1 MNATER
7 TAWLEARR
15 NGIGSSDAPAILG
28 LSKWKTA
35 LDVYLAKVSP
45 VEGDAPMSGPQ
56 EWGHRMEPAISAAIM
71 DHHGWKLDKVPTLAH
86 HVYPF
91 LIASPDRVNQDG
103 DIIEIKTSMR
113 SEGWGEPET
122 SDIPQAY
129 WLQVQHQLEVAQRET
144 AWVFVLI
151 AGSDFRRYRIPRD
164 ADYLPTVINP
174 LADFWQRVEEHR
186 PPEPDWGHE
195 STLNAINRLY
205 EPKPGTFKV
214 LEGDAQNLADEYQLC
229 GKAKTDAEARQ
240 KELKARLI
248 AELGDFE
255 EGLLTDG
262 RRLRRKLTE
271 RKGYTV
277 EATSYHDFRILNP
290 KGAK

>member
-7 TAWLEARR
+7 IDWLKARQ

-28 LSKWKTA
+28 LSKWQTA
-35 LDVYLAKVSP
+35 LGVYLAKVSP
-45 VEGDAPMSGPQ
+45 VDGPGEMTGPQ
-56 EWGHRMEPAISAAIM
+56 EWGHRAEPMIAAAIM

-86 HVYPF
+86 AVYPF
-91 LIASPDRVNQDG
+91 LIASPDRVNQD
-103 DIIEIKTSMR
+103 DEIVEIKTSMR

-122 SDIPQAY
+122 ADVPQHI
-129 WLQVQHQLEVAQRET
+129 WVQVQHQLEVAGRET
-144 AWVFVLI
+144 GWVFALI
-151 AGSDFRRYRIPRD
+151 AGNDFRRYRVPRD

-174 LADFWQRVEEHR
+174 LAEFWQRVEERR

-195 STLNAINRLY
+195 STLAALNRLY

-214 LEGDAQNLADEYQLC
+214 LESEALNLADEYQLC
-229 GKAKTDAEARQ
+229 GTAKSEAESRQ

-262 RRLRRKLTE
+262 RRLRRKIIE
-271 RKGYTV
+271 RDGYTTKP
-277 EATSYHDFRILNP
+277 TSYVDFRILNP
-290 KGAK
+290 KGVK